1 MHMSNVKFVNVL
13 SSIDYLKHPCLVV
26 LCNRSEFQMY
36 ICFAV
41 KLINGVYVFHIL
53 FGILVSCFFKQL
65 QFIGKQDLL
74 SINKL

>member
-1 MHMSNVKFVNVL
+1 
-13 SSIDYLKHPCLVV
+13 
-26 LCNRSEFQMY
+26 MY

-53 FGILVSCFFKQL
+53 FGILVSRFFKQL